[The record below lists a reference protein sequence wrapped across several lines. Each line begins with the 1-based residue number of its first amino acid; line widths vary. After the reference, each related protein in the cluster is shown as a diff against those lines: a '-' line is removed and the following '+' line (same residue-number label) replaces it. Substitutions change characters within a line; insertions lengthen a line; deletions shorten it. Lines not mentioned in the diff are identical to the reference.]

1 MHSINTKRIVL
12 GLAAGMAMSLAGT
25 AGATDKGKAYF
36 NGKTVEWIVATA
48 PGGGHDF
55 WGRLVAGSMQKQ
67 LPGSTFVV
75 KNRPGA
81 GHVIGA
87 NLIYNAKPNGLTLGN
102 FTTGLLYSSLLKT
115 KGIRFDLAKMS
126 WLGKVTSERRV
137 LSVGQKSEFKSFQDM
152 IDSKRIIKFSATGV
166 GSNTHTEAFL
176 LGTAFKIPFRIIT
189 GYTSSSAALAI
200 LRGEIDAMTGGEDS
214 AASYEKAGHIR
225 NVMMIGA
232 GKPGVVDAADYA
244 KTPLAKSV
252 VRLMGAMG
260 TLSRIMAG
268 PPAIPADRLAALR
281 TAFRESLESPSLQ
294 AAAKKAGRGIE
305 PAYGDDVGRLVAELM
320 DQPPEVVA
328 MLNELSKVR
337 VAMVKHEGK
346 VTQTKRGGRQVFISH
361 KGKEVWAKISGSR
374 TKVTVNGKPAKRK
387 AIKVG
392 MTCAFSYPRA
402 NAEAKKVDCRK

>member
-1 MHSINTKRIVL
+1 MNSTNRMTTFL
-12 GLAAGMAMSLAGT
+12 GLAALGVVLSGP
-25 AGATDKGKAYF
+25 AGAADQGKAYF

-55 WGRLVAGSMQKQ
+55 WGRLAASSMQKQ

-81 GHVIGA
+81 GHIIGA

-102 FTTGLLYSSLLKT
+102 FTTGLLYSTLLKT
-115 KGIRFDLAKMS
+115 KGIRFDLTKMS

-137 LSVGQKSEFKSFQDM
+137 LSVGRKSEFKTFQDM
-152 IDSKRIIKFSATGV
+152 IDSRRVIKFSATGV

-225 NVMMIGA
+225 NVMMIGG
-232 GKPGVVDAADYA
+232 GKPGVADAADYA

-252 VRLMGAMG
+252 VRLIGAMG

-268 PPAIPADRLAALR
+268 PPDIPKDRLAALR
-281 TAFRESLESPSLQ
+281 TAFRASLESPALRE
-294 AAAKKAGRGIE
+294 AAKKAGRGIE
-305 PAYGDDVGRLVAELM
+305 PAYGNEVRDIIVELLN
-320 DQPPEVVA
+320 QSPEVMA
-328 MLNELSKVR
+328 MLHELSKVE

-346 VTQTKRGGRQVFISH
+346 VTKTKRGGRQIFLSH
-361 KGKEVWAKISGSR
+361 KGKEVWAKVSGSR
-374 TKVTVNGKPAKRK
+374 TKVTLNGKPAKRK

-392 MTCAFSYPRA
+392 MTCTFAYPRA
-402 NAEAKKVDCRK
+402 NAEAKRVDCKE

>member
-1 MHSINTKRIVL
+1 MNSINHKTTLL
-12 GLAAGMAMSLAGT
+12 GLAAAIGMGLTGPV
-25 AGATDKGKAYF
+25 GAAEQGKAYF

-55 WGRLVAGSMQKQ
+55 WGRLVSGTMQKH

-81 GHVIGA
+81 GHIIGA

-102 FTTGLLYSSLLKT
+102 FTTGLLYSSLFKT
-115 KGIRFDLAKMS
+115 KGIRFDLTKMS

-137 LSVGQKSEFKSFQDM
+137 LSVGKKSQFKTFQDM
-152 IDSKRIIKFSATGV
+152 IDSKRVIKFSATGV

-232 GKPGVVDAADYA
+232 SKAGVVDATDYA

-252 VRLMGAMG
+252 VKLIGDMG

-268 PPAIPADRLAALR
+268 PPDIPADRLGALR
-281 TAFRESLESPSLQ
+281 MAFRESLESRSLQ
-294 AAAKKAGRGIE
+294 EAAKKAGRGIE
-305 PAYGDDVGRLVAELM
+305 PAYGNEVRDIITGLLN
-320 DQPPEVVA
+320 QPPEVVA
-328 MLNELSKVR
+328 MLHELSKVT

-346 VTQTKRGGRQVFISH
+346 VTQTKKGGRQVFISH
-361 KGKEVWAKISGSR
+361 KGKEVWAKLSGSR

-392 MTCAFSYPRA
+392 MTCTFAYPRA